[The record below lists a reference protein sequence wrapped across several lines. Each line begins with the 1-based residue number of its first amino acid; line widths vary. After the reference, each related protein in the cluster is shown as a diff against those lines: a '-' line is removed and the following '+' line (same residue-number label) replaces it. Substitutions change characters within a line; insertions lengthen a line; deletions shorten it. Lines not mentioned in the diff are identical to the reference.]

1 LKKAF
6 LLLAICLP
14 FSLWAQSNSDSTSV
28 SAEIILGEIVISS
41 DLFESKKK
49 DFAGS
54 VTGIQPKTIDQSNS
68 LYLQPI
74 LNSVPGVY
82 MQSGALNT
90 NRITIRGIGSR
101 SPFATNKIKAYLDEI
116 PLSTGEGETTM
127 EDIDFS
133 TLGGIEVY
141 RGPASTMYGA
151 GLGGAIHMVTRKTV
165 TEPLASLDYSIGSF
179 GLTKKNLAL
188 QLGGERGGLS
198 IFYQDVDSD
207 GYRSNNEY
215 DRQSISAIGKVSN
228 LGKKSCLTTYGN
240 FTKLVAFIPSSLS
253 EDDYL
258 NSPTKA
264 AFPWAEAKGF
274 EDNKRIRLG
283 LSLKTI
289 YNEDLESTVAI
300 FTNHGESRE
309 VTPFGN
315 EDITTSNLGLRGT
328 VRMHLIPEDKF
339 NLVLGTEIF
348 REGFRI
354 KSFEN
359 VNSQNGTLESDLDQ
373 TRNYA
378 NVFVASE
385 YQPSKDWVLSLGGNF
400 NFSNYENMDKL
411 VSGSSGATG
420 KQNFNTILSP
430 KFSVTRH
437 LSENISLYALVAHGF
452 SLPTFDETLN
462 PNGDI
467 NEDIKPEKGFNYEIG
482 LKGTLADN
490 KVYFELTGY
499 TMRINDLLVARRNS
513 ELDYSGFNAGNS
525 SHNGMELLLNHQLLK
540 TNGIEVNQSFAY
552 TIMNYT
558 FDDFIDDDRGDFSGN
573 DLTGVPSYT
582 SNYSLNIETLIGFY
596 SGLVWQGV
604 GKMPILDDNSIYSEA
619 YNLVNIKFG
628 FQKDVGRLNLNLYMG
643 INNLLDEKYASM
655 LQINPRFN
663 QRYYYPGLPVNYF
676 GGVKLGYRI

>member
-1 LKKAF
+1 MKKAF
-6 LLLAICLP
+6 LLLSLCLP
-14 FSLWAQSNSDSTSV
+14 IGLKAQNQKDSTFIS
-28 SAEIILGEIVISS
+28 SEIFLGEIVITS

-116 PLSTGEGETTM
+116 PLSTGEGETTV

-151 GLGGAIHMVTRKTV
+151 GLGGAIHMVTKQTV
-165 TEPLASLDYSIGSF
+165 TEPLASLDYSMGSF

-188 QLGGERGGLS
+188 QLGSARGGLS

-215 DRQSISAIGKVSN
+215 DRQSISAIGKVSK
-228 LGKKSCLTTYGN
+228 LGKKSSLTTYGN
-240 FTKLVAFIPSSLS
+240 YTKLVAFIPSSIS

-258 NSPTKA
+258 NNPTKA

-283 LSLKTI
+283 LALKTI
-289 YNEDLESTVAI
+289 YHEDLESTIAI
-300 FTNHGESRE
+300 FTNNGESRE

-315 EDITTSNLGLRGT
+315 QDITTSNLGLRGK
-328 VRMHLIPEDKF
+328 VRMNLLPENKL
-339 NLVLGTEIF
+339 NMVLGTEIF
-348 REGFRI
+348 HEGFRI

-359 VNSQNGTLESDLDQ
+359 INSQNGNLESDLDQ

-378 NVFVASE
+378 NIFVASE
-385 YQPSKDWVLSLGGNF
+385 YLPSENWILSLGGNF
-400 NFSNYENMDKL
+400 NFSNYKNIDEL
-411 VSGSSGATG
+411 VSGSNGASGE
-420 KQNFNTILSP
+420 QNFNAIFSP
-430 KFSVTRH
+430 KFSVTRN
-437 LSENISLYALVAHGF
+437 LSENISLYGLVAHGF

-462 PNGDI
+462 PNGNI

-482 LKGTLADN
+482 LKGTLVNN
-490 KVYFELTGY
+490 KLYFELAGY
-499 TMRINDLLVARRNS
+499 TMIINDLLVARRNS
-513 ELDYSGFNAGNS
+513 ELDYSGYNAGNS
-525 SHNGMELLLNHQLLK
+525 SHKGVELLLNHKLLK
-540 TNGIEVNQSFAY
+540 TNRIDINHSFAY
-552 TIMNYT
+552 TMMNYT

-573 DLTGVPSYT
+573 DLTGVPNYT
-582 SNYSLNIETLIGFY
+582 SNYNLNIETLSGFY
-596 SGLVWQGV
+596 SRLVWQGV

-619 YNLVNIKFG
+619 YNLVNLKFG
-628 FQKDVGRLNLNLYMG
+628 VQKDFGKLNLNLYMG

-676 GGVKLGYRI
+676 GGIKLVYQI

>member
-1 LKKAF
+1 MSL
-6 LLLAICLP
+6 CLP
-14 FSLWAQSNSDSTSV
+14 LSLSAQSTNDSTSV
-28 SAEIILGEIVISS
+28 SSEIILGEIVIST
-41 DLFESKKK
+41 DLFENKKK

-54 VTGIQPKTIDQSNS
+54 VTGIEPKTIDQSNS
-68 LYLQPI
+68 LYLQPV

-116 PLSTGEGETTM
+116 PLSTGEGETTL

-151 GLGGAIHMVTRKTV
+151 GLGGAIHMVTKKTQ
-165 TEPLASLDYSIGSF
+165 TEPSGSIDYSIGSF
-179 GLTKKNLAL
+179 GLTRKNMAL
-188 QLGGERGGLS
+188 ELGGERGGLS
-198 IFYQDVDSD
+198 VFYQGIDSD
-207 GYRSNNEY
+207 GYRDNNQY
-215 DRQSISAIGKVSN
+215 DRQSISAIGKVSK
-228 LGKKSCLTTYGN
+228 LGKKSSLTTYGN

-289 YNEDLESTVAI
+289 YNEDVESTVAI
-300 FTNHGESRE
+300 FSNIGESRE

-315 EDITTSNLGLRGT
+315 EDITISNLGLRGT
-328 VRMHLIPEDKF
+328 VRMNLLPENKL
-339 NLVLGTEIF
+339 NMVLGTEVF
-348 REGFRI
+348 REDFRI

-359 VNSQNGTLESDLDQ
+359 VNSQNGSLESDLDQ

-378 NVFVASE
+378 NVFVASK

-400 NFSNYENMDKL
+400 NFSNYENIDEL
-411 VSGSSGATG
+411 VSGSNGATG
-420 KQNFNTILSP
+420 EQNFNAIFSP
-430 KFSVTRH
+430 KFSITRH
-437 LSENISLYALVAHGF
+437 LGDNISIYGLVAHGF
-452 SLPTFDETLN
+452 SLPSFDETLN
-462 PNGDI
+462 PDGDL

-482 LKGTLADN
+482 LKGTLVDN
-490 KVYFELTGY
+490 KLYFELAGY
-499 TMRINDLLVARRNS
+499 AMRINDLLVAKRIS
-513 ELDYSGFNAGNS
+513 DLDYSGYNAGKS
-525 SHNGMELLLNHQLLK
+525 SHNGIELLLNHQLLK
-540 TNGIEVNQSFAY
+540 TNEISINHSLTY

-558 FDDFIDDDRGDFSGN
+558 FDDFIDDERGDFSGN

-596 SGLVWQGV
+596 STLVWQGI
-604 GKMPILDDNSIYSEA
+604 GQMPILDDNSIYSEA
-619 YNLVNIKFG
+619 YNLVNLKFG
-628 FQKDVGRLNLNLYMG
+628 FQKNLGKLNLNIYAG
-643 INNLLDEKYASM
+643 INNVLDEKYASM
-655 LQINPRFN
+655 LQINQFRERF
-663 QRYYYPGLPVNYF
+663 YYPGLPVNYF
-676 GGVKLGYRI
+676 GGVKLSYRI